1 MFQSQRLFPSFFIAI
16 SVLIAL
22 ASLVI
27 SNCLVKDLAYEER
40 NKMEIWATAAESLAK
55 SDERSDMALVLKVLQ
70 TNTTIPVIL
79 FDQSTG
85 KLSSN
90 NIVIPK
96 DNYRQ
101 FLQKKKDEFAKKHE
115 PIRMDELNQ
124 SLYYDDSTLLK
135 RLHIFPYIQ
144 LLVIAIFVTLAFFG
158 LYSSQRAE
166 QNKVWVGLS
175 KETAHQLGT
184 PISSLLAWTEYLK
197 LKSGIEA
204 LLTGEIEKDVERLN
218 QIAERFS
225 KIGSKPDLH
234 PTSVQ
239 RVVTN
244 SVNYLQKRISPKVI
258 IEYHFP
264 ESLILSPLNASL
276 FAWVIENIVKNAVDA
291 MEGQGCIT
299 FTLSQKGKSVFLDIS
314 DTGKGIPRSKQK
326 TVFSPGFTTKQRGWG
341 LGLSLAKRIVE
352 QYHRG
357 KIFVKTSEPGK
368 GTTFRII
375 LKNKK
380 SELRN

>member
-1 MFQSQRLFPSFFIAI
+1 MFQSQRFFPVFFIAV

-27 SNCLVKDLAYEER
+27 SNHLVKDLAREER
-40 NKMEIWATAAESLAK
+40 NKMEIWATAAELLAK
-55 SDERSDMALVLKVLQ
+55 SEESSDMALVLKVLQ

-79 FDQSTG
+79 FDESTG

-90 NIVIPK
+90 NIAVPK
-96 DNYRQ
+96 DDYRH
-101 FLQKKKDEFAKKHE
+101 FLQKKKEEFAKKHD

-144 LLVIAIFVTLAFFG
+144 LLVIAIFVALAFFG

-166 QNKVWVGLS
+166 QNKVWMGLS

-197 LKSGIEA
+197 LKSGIDESLA
-204 LLTGEIEKDVERLN
+204 GEIEKDVERLN
-218 QIAERFS
+218 RIAERFS
-225 KIGSKPDLH
+225 KIGSNPDLH
-234 PTSVQ
+234 STSVQ
-239 RVVTN
+239 RVVTD
-244 SVNYLQKRISPKVI
+244 SVSYLQNRISRKI
-258 IEYHFP
+258 SIEYDFP
-264 ESLILSPLNASL
+264 ESPVLSPLNASL

-291 MEGQGCIT
+291 MEGQGRIT
-299 FTLSQKGKSVFLDIS
+299 FTLEQKGKFIFLDIS

-357 KIFVKTSEPGK
+357 KIFVKASEIGK
-368 GTTFRII
+368 GTTFRIV
-375 LKNKK
+375 
-380 SELRN
+380 LRSA

>member
-1 MFQSQRLFPSFFIAI
+1 MFQSQRFFPVFFIAV

-27 SNCLVKDLAYEER
+27 SNYLVKDLAREER
-40 NKMEIWATAAESLAK
+40 NKMEIWATAAELLAK
-55 SDERSDMALVLKVLQ
+55 SEESSDMALVLKVLQ

-79 FDQSTG
+79 FDESTG

-90 NIVIPK
+90 NIAVPK
-96 DNYRQ
+96 DDYRH
-101 FLQKKKDEFAKKHE
+101 FLQKKKDEFAKKHD

-144 LLVIAIFVTLAFFG
+144 LLVIAIFVALAFFG
-158 LYSSQRAE
+158 LYNSQRAE
-166 QNKVWVGLS
+166 QNKVWKGLS

-197 LKSGIEA
+197 LKSGIDESLA
-204 LLTGEIEKDVERLN
+204 GEIEKDVERLN
-218 QIAERFS
+218 RIAERFS
-225 KIGSKPDLH
+225 KIGSNPDLH

-239 RVVTN
+239 RVVTD
-244 SVNYLQKRISPKVI
+244 SVSYLQNRISRKI
-258 IEYHFP
+258 SIKYDFP
-264 ESLILSPLNASL
+264 ESPVLSPLNASL

-291 MEGQGCIT
+291 MEGQGRIT
-299 FTLSQKGKSVFLDIS
+299 FTLEQKGKFIFLDIS

-357 KIFVKTSEPGK
+357 KIFVKASEIGK
-368 GTTFRII
+368 GTTFRIV
-375 LKNKK
+375 
-380 SELRN
+380 LRSA

>member
-1 MFQSQRLFPSFFIAI
+1 MFQSQRFFPVFFIAV

-27 SNCLVKDLAYEER
+27 SNRLVKDLAREER
-40 NKMEIWATAAESLAK
+40 NKMEIWATAAELLAK
-55 SDERSDMALVLKVLQ
+55 SEESSDMALVLKVLQ

-79 FDQSTG
+79 FDENTG

-90 NIVIPK
+90 NIAVPK
-96 DNYRQ
+96 DDYRH
-101 FLQKKKDEFAKKHE
+101 FLQKKKEEFAKKHD

-144 LLVIAIFVTLAFFG
+144 LLVIAIFVALAFFG

-166 QNKVWVGLS
+166 QNKVWMGLS

-197 LKSGIEA
+197 LKSGIDESLA
-204 LLTGEIEKDVERLN
+204 GEIEKDVERLN
-218 QIAERFS
+218 RIAERFS
-225 KIGSKPDLH
+225 KIGSNPDLH
-234 PTSVQ
+234 STSVQ
-239 RVVTN
+239 RVVTD
-244 SVNYLQKRISPKVI
+244 SVSYLQNRISRKI
-258 IEYHFP
+258 SIEYDFP
-264 ESLILSPLNASL
+264 ESPVLSPLNASL

-291 MEGQGCIT
+291 MEGQGRIT
-299 FTLSQKGKSVFLDIS
+299 FALEQKGKFIFLDIS

-357 KIFVKTSEPGK
+357 KIFVKASEIGK
-368 GTTFRII
+368 GTTFRIV
-375 LKNKK
+375 
-380 SELRN
+380 LRSA

>member
-1 MFQSQRLFPSFFIAI
+1 MFQSQRLFPSLFMAI

-27 SNCLVKDLAYEER
+27 SNRLVKDLAYEER

-55 SDERSDMALVLKVLQ
+55 SDEISDMALVLKVLQ

-79 FDQSTG
+79 FDESTG

-96 DNYRQ
+96 DGYRQ

-124 SLYYDDSTLLK
+124 SLYYDDSILLK

-204 LLTGEIEKDVERLN
+204 SLTGEIEKDVERLN

-225 KIGSKPDLH
+225 KIGSKPDLKAVEIQQ
-234 PTSVQ
+234 TVKDAVS
-239 RVVTN
+239 
-244 SVNYLQKRISPKVI
+244 YLQKRISDKVLI
-258 IEYHFP
+258 RYDFP
-264 ESLILSPLNASL
+264 ELPVMAYLNESL
-276 FAWVIENIVKNAVDA
+276 FGWVIENLVKNAVDA
-291 MEGQGCIT
+291 MEGQGSISFFLCE
-299 FTLSQKGKSVFLDIS
+299 KGKQVWLDIS
-314 DTGKGIPRSKQK
+314 DTGKGIPRLKQK

-352 QYHRG
+352 HYHRG

-368 GTTFRII
+368 GTTFRIV
-375 LKNKK
+375 
-380 SELRN
+380 LRNV

>member
-1 MFQSQRLFPSFFIAI
+1 MFQSQRFFPVFFMAV

-27 SNCLVKDLAYEER
+27 SNHLVKDLAREER
-40 NKMEIWATAAESLAK
+40 NKMEIWATAAELLAK
-55 SDERSDMALVLKVLQ
+55 SEESSDMALVLKVLQ

-79 FDQSTG
+79 FDENTG

-90 NIVIPK
+90 NIAVPK
-96 DNYRQ
+96 DDYRH
-101 FLQKKKDEFAKKHE
+101 FLQKKKEEFAKKHD

-144 LLVIAIFVTLAFFG
+144 LLVIAIFVALAFFG

-166 QNKVWVGLS
+166 QNKVWMGLS

-197 LKSGIEA
+197 LKSGIDESLA
-204 LLTGEIEKDVERLN
+204 GEIEKDVERLN
-218 QIAERFS
+218 RIAERFS
-225 KIGSKPDLH
+225 KIGSNPDLH
-234 PTSVQ
+234 STSVQ
-239 RVVTN
+239 RVVTD
-244 SVNYLQKRISPKVI
+244 SVSYLQNRISRKI
-258 IEYHFP
+258 SIEYDFP
-264 ESLILSPLNASL
+264 ESPVLSPLNASL

-291 MEGQGCIT
+291 MEGQGRIT
-299 FTLSQKGKSVFLDIS
+299 FALEQKGKFIFLDIS

-357 KIFVKTSEPGK
+357 KIFVKASEIGK
-368 GTTFRII
+368 GTTFRIV
-375 LKNKK
+375 
-380 SELRN
+380 LRSA

>member
-1 MFQSQRLFPSFFIAI
+1 MFQSQRFFPVFFMAV

-27 SNCLVKDLAYEER
+27 SNHLVKDLAREER
-40 NKMEIWATAAESLAK
+40 NKMEIWATAAELLAK
-55 SDERSDMALVLKVLQ
+55 SEESSDMALVLKVLQ

-79 FDQSTG
+79 FDESTG

-90 NIVIPK
+90 NIAVPK
-96 DNYRQ
+96 DDYRH
-101 FLQKKKDEFAKKHE
+101 FLQKKKEEFAKKHD

-144 LLVIAIFVTLAFFG
+144 LLVIAIFVALAFFG

-166 QNKVWVGLS
+166 QNKVWMGLS

-197 LKSGIEA
+197 LKSGIDESLA
-204 LLTGEIEKDVERLN
+204 GEIEKDVERLN
-218 QIAERFS
+218 RIAERFS
-225 KIGSKPDLH
+225 KIGSNPDLH
-234 PTSVQ
+234 STSVQ
-239 RVVTN
+239 RVVTD
-244 SVNYLQKRISPKVI
+244 SVSYLQNRISRKI
-258 IEYHFP
+258 SIEYDFP
-264 ESLILSPLNASL
+264 ESPVLSPLNASL

-291 MEGQGCIT
+291 MEGQGRIT
-299 FTLSQKGKSVFLDIS
+299 FALEQKGKFIFLDIS

-357 KIFVKTSEPGK
+357 KIFVKASEIGK
-368 GTTFRII
+368 GTTFRIV
-375 LKNKK
+375 
-380 SELRN
+380 LRSA

>member
-1 MFQSQRLFPSFFIAI
+1 MFQSQRFFPVFFMAV

-27 SNCLVKDLAYEER
+27 SNHLVKDLAREER
-40 NKMEIWATAAESLAK
+40 NKMEIWATAAELLAK
-55 SDERSDMALVLKVLQ
+55 SEESSDMALVLKVLQ

-79 FDQSTG
+79 FDESTG

-90 NIVIPK
+90 NIAVPK
-96 DNYRQ
+96 DDYRH
-101 FLQKKKDEFAKKHE
+101 FLQKKKDEFAKKHD
-115 PIRMDELNQ
+115 PVRMDELNQ

-144 LLVIAIFVTLAFFG
+144 LLVIAIFVALAFFG
-158 LYSSQRAE
+158 LYNSQRAE
-166 QNKVWVGLS
+166 QNKVWMGLS

-197 LKSGIEA
+197 LKSGIDESLA
-204 LLTGEIEKDVERLN
+204 GEIEKDVERLN
-218 QIAERFS
+218 RIAERFS
-225 KIGSKPDLH
+225 KIGSNPDLH
-234 PTSVQ
+234 STSVQ
-239 RVVTN
+239 RVVTD
-244 SVNYLQKRISPKVI
+244 SVSYLQNRISRKI
-258 IEYHFP
+258 SIEYDFP
-264 ESLILSPLNASL
+264 ESPVLSPLNASL

-291 MEGQGCIT
+291 MEGQGRIT
-299 FTLSQKGKSVFLDIS
+299 FTLEQKGKFIFLDIS

-357 KIFVKTSEPGK
+357 KIFVKASEIGK
-368 GTTFRII
+368 GTTFRIV
-375 LKNKK
+375 
-380 SELRN
+380 LRSA

>member
-1 MFQSQRLFPSFFIAI
+1 MFQSQRFFPVFFIAV

-27 SNCLVKDLAYEER
+27 SNRLVKDLAREER
-40 NKMEIWATAAESLAK
+40 NKMEIWATAAELLAK
-55 SDERSDMALVLKVLQ
+55 SEESSDMALVLKVLQ

-79 FDQSTG
+79 FDESTG

-90 NIVIPK
+90 NIAVPK
-96 DNYRQ
+96 DDYRH
-101 FLQKKKDEFAKKHE
+101 FLQKKKDEFAKKHD
-115 PIRMDELNQ
+115 PVRMDELNQ

-144 LLVIAIFVTLAFFG
+144 LLVIAIFVALAFFG

-166 QNKVWVGLS
+166 QNKVWMGLS

-197 LKSGIEA
+197 LKSGIDESLA
-204 LLTGEIEKDVERLN
+204 GEIEKDVERLN
-218 QIAERFS
+218 RIAERFS
-225 KIGSKPDLH
+225 KIGSNPDLH

-239 RVVTN
+239 RLVTD
-244 SVNYLQKRISPKVI
+244 SVSYLQNRISRKVS
-258 IEYHFP
+258 IEYDFP
-264 ESLILSPLNASL
+264 ESPVLSPLNASL

-291 MEGQGCIT
+291 MEGQGRIT
-299 FTLSQKGKSVFLDIS
+299 FTLEQKGKFIFLDIS

-357 KIFVKTSEPGK
+357 KIFVKASELGK
-368 GTTFRII
+368 GTTFRIV
-375 LKNKK
+375 
-380 SELRN
+380 LRSA

>member
-1 MFQSQRLFPSFFIAI
+1 MFQSQRLFPSLFMAI

-27 SNCLVKDLAYEER
+27 SNRLVKDLAYEER

-55 SDERSDMALVLKVLQ
+55 SDEISDMALVLKVLQ

-79 FDQSTG
+79 FDESTG

-96 DNYRQ
+96 DGYRQ

-135 RLHIFPYIQ
+135 RLHIFPYVQ
-144 LLVIAIFVTLAFFG
+144 LLVIAIFVALAFFG

-204 LLTGEIEKDVERLN
+204 SLTGEIEKDVERLN

-225 KIGSKPDLH
+225 KIGSKPDLK
-234 PTSVQ
+234 
-239 RVVTN
+239 VVEIQQTVKDAV
-244 SVNYLQKRISPKVI
+244 SYLQKRISDKVLI
-258 IEYHFP
+258 RYDFP
-264 ESLILSPLNASL
+264 ERLVMADLNESL
-276 FAWVIENIVKNAVDA
+276 FGWVVENLVKNAVDA
-291 MEGQGCIT
+291 MEGQGRIT
-299 FTLSQKGKSVFLDIS
+299 FTLSQKGKSIFLDIS

-352 QYHRG
+352 HYHRG

-368 GTTFRII
+368 GTTFRIV
-375 LKNKK
+375 
-380 SELRN
+380 LRSV

>member
-1 MFQSQRLFPSFFIAI
+1 MFQSQRLFPSLFMAI

-27 SNCLVKDLAYEER
+27 SNRLVKDLAYEER

-79 FDQSTG
+79 FDESTG

-96 DNYRQ
+96 DGYRQ

-124 SLYYDDSTLLK
+124 SLYYDDSILLK

-204 LLTGEIEKDVERLN
+204 SLTGEIEKDVERLN

-225 KIGSKPDLH
+225 KIGSKPDLKAVEIQQ
-234 PTSVQ
+234 TVKDAVS
-239 RVVTN
+239 
-244 SVNYLQKRISPKVI
+244 YLQKRISDKVLI
-258 IEYHFP
+258 RYDFP
-264 ESLILSPLNASL
+264 ELPVMAYLNESL
-276 FAWVIENIVKNAVDA
+276 FGWVIENLVKNAVDA
-291 MEGQGCIT
+291 MEGQGSISFFLCE
-299 FTLSQKGKSVFLDIS
+299 KGKQVWLDIS
-314 DTGKGIPRSKQK
+314 DTGKGIPRLKQK

-352 QYHRG
+352 HYHRG

-368 GTTFRII
+368 GTTFRIV
-375 LKNKK
+375 
-380 SELRN
+380 LRNV

>member
-1 MFQSQRLFPSFFIAI
+1 MFQSQRFFPVFFIAV

-27 SNCLVKDLAYEER
+27 SNHLVKDLAREER
-40 NKMEIWATAAESLAK
+40 NKMEIWATAAELLAK
-55 SDERSDMALVLKVLQ
+55 SEESSDMALVLKVLQ

-79 FDQSTG
+79 FDESTG

-90 NIVIPK
+90 NIAVPK
-96 DNYRQ
+96 DDYRH
-101 FLQKKKDEFAKKHE
+101 FLQKKKEEFAKKHD

-144 LLVIAIFVTLAFFG
+144 LLVIAIFVALAFFG

-166 QNKVWVGLS
+166 QNKVWMGLS

-197 LKSGIEA
+197 LKSGIDESLA
-204 LLTGEIEKDVERLN
+204 GEIEKDVERLN
-218 QIAERFS
+218 RIAERFS
-225 KIGSKPDLH
+225 KIGSNPDLH
-234 PTSVQ
+234 STSVQ
-239 RVVTN
+239 RVVTD
-244 SVNYLQKRISPKVI
+244 SVSYLQNRISRKI
-258 IEYHFP
+258 SIEYDFP
-264 ESLILSPLNASL
+264 ESPVLSPLNASL

-291 MEGQGCIT
+291 MEGQGRIT
-299 FTLSQKGKSVFLDIS
+299 FALEQKGKFIFLDIS

-357 KIFVKTSEPGK
+357 KIFVKASEIGK
-368 GTTFRII
+368 GTTFRIV
-375 LKNKK
+375 
-380 SELRN
+380 LRSA

>member
-1 MFQSQRLFPSFFIAI
+1 MFQSQRFFPVFFIAV

-27 SNCLVKDLAYEER
+27 SNHLVKDLAREER
-40 NKMEIWATAAESLAK
+40 NKMEIWATAAELLAK
-55 SDERSDMALVLKVLQ
+55 SEESSDMALVLKVLQ

-79 FDQSTG
+79 FDENTG

-90 NIVIPK
+90 NIAVPK
-96 DNYRQ
+96 DDYRH
-101 FLQKKKDEFAKKHE
+101 FLQKKKEEFAKKHD

-144 LLVIAIFVTLAFFG
+144 LLVIAIFVALAFFG

-166 QNKVWVGLS
+166 QNKVWMGLS

-197 LKSGIEA
+197 LKSGIDESLA
-204 LLTGEIEKDVERLN
+204 GEIEKDVERLN
-218 QIAERFS
+218 RIAERFS
-225 KIGSKPDLH
+225 KIGSNPDLH
-234 PTSVQ
+234 STSVQ
-239 RVVTN
+239 RVVTD
-244 SVNYLQKRISPKVI
+244 SVSYLQNRISRKI
-258 IEYHFP
+258 SIEYDFP
-264 ESLILSPLNASL
+264 ESPVLSPLNASL

-291 MEGQGCIT
+291 MEGQGRIT
-299 FTLSQKGKSVFLDIS
+299 FALEQKGKFIFLDIS

-357 KIFVKTSEPGK
+357 KIFVKASEIGK
-368 GTTFRII
+368 GTTFRIV
-375 LKNKK
+375 
-380 SELRN
+380 LRSA

>member
-1 MFQSQRLFPSFFIAI
+1 MFQSQRFFPVFFIAV

-27 SNCLVKDLAYEER
+27 SNHLVKDLAREER
-40 NKMEIWATAAESLAK
+40 NKMEIWATAAELLAK
-55 SDERSDMALVLKVLQ
+55 SEESSDMALVLKVLQ

-79 FDQSTG
+79 FDESTG

-90 NIVIPK
+90 NIAVPK
-96 DNYRQ
+96 DDYRH
-101 FLQKKKDEFAKKHE
+101 FLQKKKDEFAQKHD

-144 LLVIAIFVTLAFFG
+144 LLVIAIFVALAFFG
-158 LYSSQRAE
+158 LYNSQRAE
-166 QNKVWVGLS
+166 QNKVWMGLS

-197 LKSGIEA
+197 LKSGIEESLA
-204 LLTGEIEKDVERLN
+204 GEIEKDVERLN
-218 QIAERFS
+218 RIAERFS
-225 KIGSKPDLH
+225 KIGSNPDLH

-239 RVVTN
+239 RVVTD
-244 SVNYLQKRISPKVI
+244 SVSYLQNRISRKVS
-258 IEYHFP
+258 IEYDFP
-264 ESLILSPLNASL
+264 ESPVLSPLNATL

-291 MEGQGCIT
+291 VEGQGRIT
-299 FTLSQKGKSVFLDIS
+299 FTLEQKGKFIFLDIS

-357 KIFVKTSEPGK
+357 KIFVKASEIGK
-368 GTTFRII
+368 GTTFRIV
-375 LKNKK
+375 
-380 SELRN
+380 LRSA

>member
-1 MFQSQRLFPSFFIAI
+1 MFQSQRFFPVFFIAV

-27 SNCLVKDLAYEER
+27 SNHLVKDLAREER
-40 NKMEIWATAAESLAK
+40 NKMEIWATAAELLAK
-55 SDERSDMALVLKVLQ
+55 SEESSDMALVLKVLQ

-79 FDQSTG
+79 FDENTG

-90 NIVIPK
+90 NIAVPK
-96 DNYRQ
+96 DDYRH
-101 FLQKKKDEFAKKHE
+101 FLQKKKEEFAKKHD

-144 LLVIAIFVTLAFFG
+144 LLVIAIFVALAFFG

-166 QNKVWVGLS
+166 QNKVWMGLS

-197 LKSGIEA
+197 LKSGIDESLA
-204 LLTGEIEKDVERLN
+204 GEIEKDVERLN
-218 QIAERFS
+218 RIAERFS
-225 KIGSKPDLH
+225 KIGSNPDLH
-234 PTSVQ
+234 STSVQ
-239 RVVTN
+239 RVVTD
-244 SVNYLQKRISPKVI
+244 SVSYLQNRISRKI
-258 IEYHFP
+258 SIEYDFP
-264 ESLILSPLNASL
+264 ESPVLSPLNASL

-291 MEGQGCIT
+291 MEGQGRIT
-299 FTLSQKGKSVFLDIS
+299 FTLEQKGKFIFLDIS

-357 KIFVKTSEPGK
+357 KIFVKASEIGK
-368 GTTFRII
+368 GTTFRIV
-375 LKNKK
+375 
-380 SELRN
+380 LRSA

>member
-1 MFQSQRLFPSFFIAI
+1 MFQSQRFFPVFFIAV

-27 SNCLVKDLAYEER
+27 SNHLVKDLAREER
-40 NKMEIWATAAESLAK
+40 NKMEIWATAAELLAK
-55 SDERSDMALVLKVLQ
+55 SEESSDMALVLKVLQ

-79 FDQSTG
+79 FDENTG

-90 NIVIPK
+90 NIAVPK
-96 DNYRQ
+96 DDYRH
-101 FLQKKKDEFAKKHE
+101 FLQKKKDEFAKKHD

-144 LLVIAIFVTLAFFG
+144 LLVIAIFVALAFFG

-166 QNKVWVGLS
+166 QNKVWMGLS

-197 LKSGIEA
+197 LKSGIDESLA
-204 LLTGEIEKDVERLN
+204 GEIEKDVERLN
-218 QIAERFS
+218 RIAERFS
-225 KIGSKPDLH
+225 KIGSNPDLH

-239 RVVTN
+239 RVVTD
-244 SVNYLQKRISPKVI
+244 SVSYLQNRISRKVS
-258 IEYHFP
+258 IEYDFP
-264 ESLILSPLNASL
+264 ESPVLSPLNASL

-291 MEGQGCIT
+291 MKGQGRIT
-299 FTLSQKGKSVFLDIS
+299 FTLEQKGKFIFLDIS

-357 KIFVKTSEPGK
+357 KIFVKASEIGK
-368 GTTFRII
+368 GTTFRIV
-375 LKNKK
+375 
-380 SELRN
+380 LRSA

>member
-1 MFQSQRLFPSFFIAI
+1 MFQSQRLFPSLFIAI

-27 SNCLVKDLAYEER
+27 SNCLVKDLAHEER
-40 NKMEIWATAAESLAK
+40 NKMEIWAMAAELLAK
-55 SDERSDMALVLKVLQ
+55 SDESSDMALVLKVLQ

-79 FDQSTG
+79 FDESTG

-90 NIVIPK
+90 NIAVPK
-96 DNYRQ
+96 DDYEQ
-101 FLQKKKDEFAKKHE
+101 FLQKKKDEFAKKHD
-115 PIRMDELNQ
+115 PIRLAELNQ
-124 SLYYDDSTLLK
+124 SLYYDDSILLK
-135 RLHIFPYIQ
+135 RLQIFPYVQ
-144 LLVIAIFVTLAFFG
+144 LFVIAIFVTLAFFG
-158 LYSSQRAE
+158 LYNSQHAE
-166 QNKVWVGLS
+166 QNKVWIGLS

-197 LKSGIEA
+197 LKSGIDKS
-204 LLTGEIEKDVERLN
+204 LILEIEKDVERLN

-225 KIGSKPDLH
+225 KIGSKPDLL
-234 PTSVQ
+234 PISVQ
-239 RVVTN
+239 RVVTD

-264 ESLILSPLNASL
+264 ESPILSPLNASL

-291 MEGQGCIT
+291 MEGQGRIT
-299 FTLSQKGKSVFLDIS
+299 FTLEQKGKFIFLDIS

-357 KIFVKTSEPGK
+357 KIFVKASEIGK
-368 GTTFRII
+368 GTTFRIV
-375 LKNKK
+375 
-380 SELRN
+380 LRSA

>member
-1 MFQSQRLFPSFFIAI
+1 MFQSQRLFPSLFIAI

-27 SNCLVKDLAYEER
+27 SNRLVKDLAHEER
-40 NKMEIWATAAESLAK
+40 NKMEIWAMAAELLAK
-55 SDERSDMALVLKVLQ
+55 SDESSDMALVLKVLQ

-79 FDQSTG
+79 FDESTG

-90 NIVIPK
+90 NIVVPK
-96 DNYRQ
+96 DDYEQ

-144 LLVIAIFVTLAFFG
+144 LLVIAIFVALAFFG

-197 LKSGIEA
+197 LKSGIEVS
-204 LLTGEIEKDVERLN
+204 LTGEIEKDVERLN

-225 KIGSKPDLH
+225 KIGSKPDLKAVEIQQ
-234 PTSVQ
+234 TVKDAVS
-239 RVVTN
+239 
-244 SVNYLQKRISPKVI
+244 YLQKRISDKVLI
-258 IEYHFP
+258 RYDFP
-264 ESLILSPLNASL
+264 ERPVMADLNESL
-276 FAWVIENIVKNAVDA
+276 FGWVIENLVKNAVDA
-291 MEGQGCIT
+291 MEGQGRIT
-299 FTLSQKGKSVFLDIS
+299 FTLSQKGKSIFLDIS

-352 QYHRG
+352 HYHRG

-368 GTTFRII
+368 GTTFRIV
-375 LKNKK
+375 LRKVLP
-380 SELRN
+380 SETG

>member
-1 MFQSQRLFPSFFIAI
+1 MFQSQRFFPVFFMAV

-27 SNCLVKDLAYEER
+27 SNYLVKDLAREER
-40 NKMEIWATAAESLAK
+40 NKMEIWATAAELLAK
-55 SDERSDMALVLKVLQ
+55 SEESSDMALVLKVLQ

-79 FDQSTG
+79 FDESTG

-90 NIVIPK
+90 NIAVPK
-96 DNYRQ
+96 DDYRH
-101 FLQKKKDEFAKKHE
+101 FLQKKKEEFAKKHD

-144 LLVIAIFVTLAFFG
+144 LLVIAIFVALAFFG

-166 QNKVWVGLS
+166 QNKVWMGLS

-197 LKSGIEA
+197 LKSGIDESLA
-204 LLTGEIEKDVERLN
+204 GEIEKDVERLN
-218 QIAERFS
+218 RIAERFS
-225 KIGSKPDLH
+225 KIGSNPDLH
-234 PTSVQ
+234 STSVQ
-239 RVVTN
+239 RVVTD
-244 SVNYLQKRISPKVI
+244 SVSYLQNRISRKI
-258 IEYHFP
+258 SIEYDFP
-264 ESLILSPLNASL
+264 ESPVLSPLNASL

-291 MEGQGCIT
+291 MEGQGRIT
-299 FTLSQKGKSVFLDIS
+299 FTLEQKGKFIFLDIS

-357 KIFVKTSEPGK
+357 KIFVKASEIGK
-368 GTTFRII
+368 GTTFRIV
-375 LKNKK
+375 
-380 SELRN
+380 LRSA

>member
-1 MFQSQRLFPSFFIAI
+1 MFQSQRFFPVFFIAV

-27 SNCLVKDLAYEER
+27 SNYLVKDLAREER
-40 NKMEIWATAAESLAK
+40 NKMEIWATAAELLAK
-55 SDERSDMALVLKVLQ
+55 SEESSDMALVLKVLQ

-79 FDQSTG
+79 FDENTG

-90 NIVIPK
+90 NIAVPK
-96 DNYRQ
+96 DDYRH
-101 FLQKKKDEFAKKHE
+101 FLQKKKEEFAKKHD

-144 LLVIAIFVTLAFFG
+144 LLVIAIFVALAFFG

-166 QNKVWVGLS
+166 QNKVWMGLS

-197 LKSGIEA
+197 LKSGIDESLA
-204 LLTGEIEKDVERLN
+204 GEIEKDVERLN
-218 QIAERFS
+218 RIAERFS
-225 KIGSKPDLH
+225 KIGSNPDLH
-234 PTSVQ
+234 STSVQ
-239 RVVTN
+239 RVVTD
-244 SVNYLQKRISPKVI
+244 SVSYLQNRISRKI
-258 IEYHFP
+258 SIEYDFP
-264 ESLILSPLNASL
+264 ESPVLSPLNASL

-291 MEGQGCIT
+291 MEGQGRIT
-299 FTLSQKGKSVFLDIS
+299 FALEQKGKFIFLDIS

-357 KIFVKTSEPGK
+357 KIFVKASEIGK
-368 GTTFRII
+368 GTTFRIV
-375 LKNKK
+375 
-380 SELRN
+380 LRSA

>member
-1 MFQSQRLFPSFFIAI
+1 MFQSQRFFPVFFIAV

-27 SNCLVKDLAYEER
+27 SNHLVKDLAREER
-40 NKMEIWATAAESLAK
+40 NKMEIWATAAELLAK
-55 SDERSDMALVLKVLQ
+55 SEESSDMALVLKVLQ

-79 FDQSTG
+79 FDESTG

-90 NIVIPK
+90 NIAVPK
-96 DNYRQ
+96 DDYRH
-101 FLQKKKDEFAKKHE
+101 FLQKKKDEFAKKHD
-115 PIRMDELNQ
+115 PVRMDELNQ

-144 LLVIAIFVTLAFFG
+144 LLVIAIFVALAFFG

-166 QNKVWVGLS
+166 QNKVWMGLS

-197 LKSGIEA
+197 LKSGIDESLA
-204 LLTGEIEKDVERLN
+204 GEIEKDVERLN
-218 QIAERFS
+218 RIAERFS
-225 KIGSKPDLH
+225 KIGSNPDLH
-234 PTSVQ
+234 STSVQ
-239 RVVTN
+239 RVVTD
-244 SVNYLQKRISPKVI
+244 SVSYLQNRISRKI
-258 IEYHFP
+258 SIEYDFP
-264 ESLILSPLNASL
+264 ESPVLSPLNASL

-291 MEGQGCIT
+291 MEGQGRIT
-299 FTLSQKGKSVFLDIS
+299 FALEQKGKFIFLDIS

-357 KIFVKTSEPGK
+357 KIFVKASEIGK
-368 GTTFRII
+368 GTTFRIV
-375 LKNKK
+375 
-380 SELRN
+380 LRSA

>member
-1 MFQSQRLFPSFFIAI
+1 MFQSQRFFPVFFMAV

-27 SNCLVKDLAYEER
+27 SNHLVKDLAREER
-40 NKMEIWATAAESLAK
+40 NKMEIWATAAELLAK
-55 SDERSDMALVLKVLQ
+55 SEESSDMALVLKVLQ

-79 FDQSTG
+79 FDESTG

-90 NIVIPK
+90 NIAVPK
-96 DNYRQ
+96 DDYRH
-101 FLQKKKDEFAKKHE
+101 FLQKKKDEFAKKHD

-144 LLVIAIFVTLAFFG
+144 LLVIAIFVALAFFG
-158 LYSSQRAE
+158 LYNSQRAE
-166 QNKVWVGLS
+166 QNKVWKGLS

-197 LKSGIEA
+197 LKSGIDESLA
-204 LLTGEIEKDVERLN
+204 GEIEKDVERLN
-218 QIAERFS
+218 RIAERFS
-225 KIGSKPDLH
+225 KIGSNPDLH

-239 RVVTN
+239 RVVTD
-244 SVNYLQKRISPKVI
+244 SVSYLQNRISRKVS
-258 IEYHFP
+258 IEYDFP
-264 ESLILSPLNASL
+264 ESPVLSPLNASL

-291 MEGQGCIT
+291 MEGQGRIT
-299 FTLSQKGKSVFLDIS
+299 FTLEQKGKFIFLDIS

-357 KIFVKTSEPGK
+357 KIFVKASEIGK
-368 GTTFRII
+368 GTTFRIV
-375 LKNKK
+375 
-380 SELRN
+380 LRSA

>member
-1 MFQSQRLFPSFFIAI
+1 MFQSQRFFPVFFIAV

-27 SNCLVKDLAYEER
+27 SNHLVKDLAREER
-40 NKMEIWATAAESLAK
+40 NKMEIWATAAELLAK
-55 SDERSDMALVLKVLQ
+55 SEESSDMALVLKVLQ

-79 FDQSTG
+79 FDESTG

-90 NIVIPK
+90 NIAVPK
-96 DNYRQ
+96 DDYRH
-101 FLQKKKDEFAKKHE
+101 FLQKKKEEFAKKHD

-144 LLVIAIFVTLAFFG
+144 LLVIAIFVALAFFG
-158 LYSSQRAE
+158 LYNSQRAE
-166 QNKVWVGLS
+166 QNKVWMGLS

-197 LKSGIEA
+197 LKSGIEESFA
-204 LLTGEIEKDVERLN
+204 GEIEKDVERLN
-218 QIAERFS
+218 RIAERFS
-225 KIGSKPDLH
+225 KIGSNPDLH

-239 RVVTN
+239 RVVTD
-244 SVNYLQKRISPKVI
+244 SVSYLQNRISRKVS
-258 IEYHFP
+258 IEYDFP
-264 ESLILSPLNASL
+264 ESPVLSPLNASL

-291 MEGQGCIT
+291 MEGQGRIT
-299 FTLSQKGKSVFLDIS
+299 FTLEQKGKFIFLDIS

-357 KIFVKTSEPGK
+357 KIFVKASEIGK
-368 GTTFRII
+368 GTTFRIV
-375 LKNKK
+375 
-380 SELRN
+380 LRSA

>member
-1 MFQSQRLFPSFFIAI
+1 MFQSQRLFPSLFIAI

-22 ASLVI
+22 ASLLI
-27 SNCLVKDLAYEER
+27 SNRLVKDLAYEER

-55 SDERSDMALVLKVLQ
+55 SDEISDMALVLKVLQ

-79 FDQSTG
+79 FDESTG

-96 DNYRQ
+96 DGYRQ

-144 LLVIAIFVTLAFFG
+144 LLVIAIFVALAFFG

-204 LLTGEIEKDVERLN
+204 SLTGEIEKDVERLN

-225 KIGSKPDLH
+225 KIGSKPDLKAVEIQQ
-234 PTSVQ
+234 TVKDAVS
-239 RVVTN
+239 
-244 SVNYLQKRISPKVI
+244 YLQKRISDKVLI
-258 IEYHFP
+258 RYDFP
-264 ESLILSPLNASL
+264 ERPVMADLNESL
-276 FAWVIENIVKNAVDA
+276 FGWVIENLVKNAVDA
-291 MEGQGCIT
+291 MEGQGRIT
-299 FTLSQKGKSVFLDIS
+299 FTLSQKGKSIFLDIS

-352 QYHRG
+352 HYHRG

-368 GTTFRII
+368 GTTFRIV
-375 LKNKK
+375 
-380 SELRN
+380 LRSA